1 MVINSS
7 TIFHVGQAPAQGL
20 ASSVYK
26 QIADGPVQVRKLIQ
40 TLSAEIQATKKAAKV
55 IWKILI
61 IVTFFTIFGSFEF
74 YNIPFYLG
82 TSCP

>member
-1 MVINSS
+1 MFRDASCSMQIK
-7 TIFHVGQAPAQGL
+7 GQAPPQGL

-55 IWKILI
+55 SRVI
-61 IVTFFTIFGSFEF
+61 S
-74 YNIPFYLG
+74 
-82 TSCP
+82 